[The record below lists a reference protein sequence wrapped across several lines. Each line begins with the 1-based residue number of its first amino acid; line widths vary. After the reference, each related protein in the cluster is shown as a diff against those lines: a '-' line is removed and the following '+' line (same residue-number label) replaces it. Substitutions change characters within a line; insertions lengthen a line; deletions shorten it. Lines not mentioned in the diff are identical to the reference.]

1 MSNPLTS
8 GERFHVVRDLLEET
22 DARTYLVPD
31 AVAEDLAEVGVVD
44 RPERLTASDDPDGAD
59 SLDRTAPPC
68 PNPVGTSPGR
78 ARTPREPANIATP
91 FSCSPTE
98 TVKALPRR
106 GSIG

>member
-1 MSNPLTS
+1 MPQSPRAVGDADL
-8 GERFHVVRDLLEET
+8 GQVLRHCVRD
-22 DARTYLVPD
+22 
-31 AVAEDLAEVGVVD
+31 EVGVVD